1 MNRRKHFF
9 AIGMTVLMLGFI
21 GIGSVNAAEP
31 KSTQANWENL
41 EQLASGQE
49 VQVVLTDAKSYRGQ
63 LQTVGDDALVL
74 RLARGEQTFER
85 QNVLR
90 VSTRG
95 KSHRGRNALIGLA
108 AGAGAGVIVAVAS
121 PELGTGKCAQGSCV
135 NAGIVSMVGFWGG
148 VLGAG
153 LGAAIPT
160 GGWHD
165 VYRAATKPRK

>member
-1 MNRRKHFF
+1 MNPRRHWF
-9 AIGMTVLMLGFI
+9 AIGMTVLILVFI
-21 GIGSVNAAEP
+21 GIASVNGAES

-41 EQLASGQE
+41 KQLAPGQE
-49 VQVVLTDAKSYRGQ
+49 VQVVLNDAKSYRGQ

-74 RLARGEQTFER
+74 RLAMGEQTFAR

-108 AGAGAGVIVAVAS
+108 VGAGAGVIVAVAS

-135 NAGIVSMVGFWGG
+135 DAGTVSMVGFWGG

-160 GGWHD
+160 RGWHD
-165 VYRAATKPRK
+165 VYRAR